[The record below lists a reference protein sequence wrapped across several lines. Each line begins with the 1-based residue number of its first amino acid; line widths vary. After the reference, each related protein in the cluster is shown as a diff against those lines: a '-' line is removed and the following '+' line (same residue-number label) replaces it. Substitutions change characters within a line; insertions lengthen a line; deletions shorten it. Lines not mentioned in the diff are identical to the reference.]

1 MLIADITSVVCGMG
15 IGLLGR
21 KSQQRRSDFL
31 LLGELFTNLKLFPF
45 MVREV
50 INDDTDLNSV
60 TQNGIYQ
67 LINANGENTPT
78 GWGMLVV
85 FANGGYGLQ
94 IVSNVS
100 KDTVVKL
107 RTMNEN
113 GFNDW
118 KTVSLT

>member
-1 MLIADITSVVCGMG
+1 MYLNVYNGITVGK
-15 IGLLGR
+15 IGK
-21 KSQQRRSDFL
+21 KSKRNKVLKSE
-31 LLGELFTNLKLFPF
+31 LGELFTNLKLFPF

-60 TQNGIYQ
+60 TKNGIYQ

>member
-1 MLIADITSVVCGMG
+1 ML
-15 IGLLGR
+15 
-21 KSQQRRSDFL
+21 FFF

-45 MVREV
+45 MAGEV

-60 TQNGIYQ
+60 TKNGIYQ

-78 GWGMLVV
+78 RWGMLVV

>member
-1 MLIADITSVVCGMG
+1 
-15 IGLLGR
+15 
-21 KSQQRRSDFL
+21 
-31 LLGELFTNLKLFPF
+31 
-45 MVREV
+45 
-50 INDDTDLNSV
+50 
-60 TQNGIYQ
+60 
-67 LINANGENTPT
+67 
-78 GWGMLVV
+78 MLVV

>member
-1 MLIADITSVVCGMG
+1 MLIADITSVVCGME

>member
-1 MLIADITSVVCGMG
+1 MEILGTNHNSGDIISP
-15 IGLLGR
+15 LLG
-21 KSQQRRSDFL
+21 
-31 LLGELFTNLKLFPF
+31 GLFTNLKLFPF

-60 TQNGIYQ
+60 TKNGIYQ